1 MFSMKCIKTL
11 RVIYSE
17 TKLLFL
23 ETNYKLTQVVVDLIV
38 FRMSNRDDCELILL
52 CLKLLWPMFCNG
64 AC

>member
-38 FRMSNRDDCELILL
+38 FRMSNRDDYELILL